1 MKWYDIQAANA
12 NAAGAQPVY
21 TISLMDN
28 IGFWGITAQDFIRDL
43 QAIPAD
49 AAVRLEVN
57 SDGGSVIDGIAI
69 SNALRARGGVTAV
82 VLGAACSAATLVL
95 MGCERIEMP
104 ANTYL
109 MVHDVAGA
117 VWGSSEALRDYADV
131 MDKMTQTIVN
141 MYMSRSGQSED
152 VVRAWLEKDTWLN
165 ASEAKDLGL
174 CDEVTQEFKM
184 VAQLSE
190 TMMARMSHAPEAVR
204 ALFAA
209 KAPAPTTQ
217 ESEISEDVSDTGAAE
232 AAESLES
239 TEIEQSNT
247 GEPTLLAAVKL
258 CLTAQESLLAGLV
271 ADGRVLPA
279 DAQMRIERAQGI
291 RALAQIAHYPVDK
304 VDELIANNSSID
316 SARVVMQAHQ
326 KTQVP
331 AINGAVSTGKDFV
344 VPKVTAGGGRK
355 RIEPDINRAY
365 AKFSGQRV

>member
-1 MKWYDIQAANA
+1 MKWYDIQAANS
-12 NAAGAQPVY
+12 NAAGVAGTQPVY
-21 TISLMDN
+21 TISFMDN
-28 IGFWGITAQDFIRDL
+28 IGFWGVTAQDFIRDL

-117 VWGSSEALRDYADV
+117 VRGSSDELRDCADM

-141 MYMSRSGQSED
+141 MYMSRSGQSEE

-190 TMMARMSHAPEAVR
+190 TMTARMSHAPEAVR

-209 KAPAPTTQ
+209 KEPAPTVQ
-217 ESEISEDVSDTGAAE
+217 ESATTEDVPDTDPA
-232 AAESLES
+232 
-239 TEIEQSNT
+239 QSPQSAVQANAS
-247 GEPTLLAAVKL
+247 EPTLLTAVKL
-258 CLTAQESLLAGLV
+258 CLTAQEPLLAGLV
-271 ADGRVLPA
+271 ADGQVLPA

-291 RALAQIAHYPVDK
+291 RALAQIAQYPTDK
-304 VDELIANNSSID
+304 VDELIVSNSSLD

-331 AINGAVSTGKDFV
+331 AINGAVSTGQDFV

-365 AKFSGQRV
+365 AKFSGQRVN

>member
-1 MKWYDIQAANA
+1 MKWYEIQAANSNA
-12 NAAGAQPVY
+12 AGAAGAQPVY

-28 IGFWGITAQDFIRDL
+28 IGFWGVTAQDFIRDL
-43 QAIPAD
+43 HAIPEG

-117 VWGSSEALRDYADV
+117 VWGSSEALRDYADM

-141 MYMSRSGQSED
+141 MYMSRSGQSEE

-190 TMMARMSHAPEAVR
+190 TMTARMSHAPEAVR
-204 ALFAA
+204 ALFTSNSETPTAQA
-209 KAPAPTTQ
+209 SEMTEGAPNA
-217 ESEISEDVSDTGAAE
+217 DTAQP
-232 AAESLES
+232 L
-239 TEIEQSNT
+239 QSAVQANT
-247 GEPTLLAAVKL
+247 GEATLLAAVKL

-271 ADGRVLPA
+271 ADGQVLPA

-291 RALAQIAHYPVDK
+291 RALAQIAQYPADK
-304 VDELIANNSSID
+304 VDELIVSNSSLD

-331 AINGAVSTGKDFV
+331 AINGAVSTGQDFV

-365 AKFSGQRV
+365 AKFSGQRVN